1 MGLAENGINMTDSKV
16 CTACGK
22 SNAASATV
30 CAYCNTPLMAIL
42 PSKTTSHV
50 PPPNPI
56 SFIPEKVVQLTRL
69 YSDIVVFQIASF
81 EQPLLV
87 KVSENKVT
95 IGRYSPGEKPPT
107 VDLTPFNGSLMGVSR
122 QHAVISKDEDGY
134 KLRDLSST
142 NGTWLNETRLNAN
155 QPYSLQSG
163 DIVRFGQIN
172 TSVYFRLAETN
183 DPAETILSLTCI
195 LEATSPLIMKAA
207 TFEKMIL
214 PYLKALDGFQK
225 SCDEVMSQPAHEL
238 IITSIGMDAPKAV
251 LTIKLTGLYQAYRFL
266 KNVIFRWRE
275 AHYENILSLNQPS
288 AEPIKPWVEVDQ
300 QPNQTNP
307 LSDNVL
313 NTAGIELAYEILADL
328 APQRTREENKVHLAK
343 LLPHLQQL
351 ALSPLRPI
359 DNST

>member
-1 MGLAENGINMTDSKV
+1 MTETKV

-22 SNAASATV
+22 SNAADATV
-30 CAYCNTPLMAIL
+30 CAHCNTPVVAML

-50 PPPNPI
+50 PPPPLNPVG
-56 SFIPEKVVQLTRL
+56 FVPERVVQLTRL
-69 YSDIVVFQIASF
+69 YSDIVVFQVASF

-107 VDLTPFNGSLMGVSR
+107 VDLTPFNGGLMGVSR
-122 QHAVISKDEDGY
+122 QHATILKDNDGY
-134 KLRDLSST
+134 KLKDLSST

-155 QPYSLQSG
+155 QLYPLQSG

-172 TSVYFRLAETN
+172 TSVYFRLAENN
-183 DPAETILSLTCI
+183 DPAETLLSLTSI
-195 LEATSPLIMKAA
+195 LEMTDPLTLKAA
-207 TFEKMIL
+207 TLETLLL

-225 SCDEVMSQPAHEL
+225 SCDEVMSQPISDVL
-238 IITSIGMDAPKAV
+238 ITSIAPDKSKGV
-251 LTIKLTGLYQAYRFL
+251 LNIKLTGLYQAYRLL
-266 KNVIFRWRE
+266 KNHIFRWRE
-275 AHYENILSLNQPS
+275 AHHENILKLNQPT
-288 AEPIKPWVEVDQ
+288 AEPIKPWVEIEQ

-328 APQRTREENKVHLAK
+328 APQRTRAENQSHLAK
-343 LLPHLQQL
+343 LLPHLQRL
-351 ALSPLRPI
+351 ALSPLRPN
-359 DNST
+359 DSAS